1 MSLILKSLLVF
12 DLNSDFNSKK
22 VNILIGND
30 GNIKK
35 ISSHSIKTS
44 ATKTIDCNG
53 MMVSPGWFD
62 FRSNFCDPGYE
73 HKEDLISGSYTAA
86 CSGFTDILLMPNTN
100 PVLQSKNDIS
110 YVKNKTLNE
119 LTSVHPCAAL
129 TKNTDGIELNEIL
142 DLDKAGAIA
151 FTDGEKEIQNS
162 DILYKSLLYMN
173 QFDGLL
179 INKPRDYNL
188 SKLGMVNEGISSTLT
203 GIQGIPNIAEEIMI
217 KRDLSILKYSGGK
230 IHFSGIS
237 TKSSVDIIRKAK
249 AEGLNVSCDVS
260 IYNVLLDDS
269 SILNFETNYKLDPP
283 LRTKK
288 DIDALIDGLID
299 GTIDV
304 ISSYHQPQNI
314 ENKDVELILKYNYP
328 VWSNDRTP
336 IGCVNKNL
344 GDFPEKDKKA
354 LYDKYEGAVVICD
367 SSGVIAIPKDIDT
380 NVIIDNI
387 NKMLDKEDVWFY
399 CLDELN
405 HNTFEIICQ
414 KKYYPLSGIKIT
426 KI

>member
-314 ENKDVELILKYNYP
+314 ENKDVEFYSARYGMISLQTFFSNILIL
-328 VWSNDRTP
+328 SNKID
-336 IGCVNKNL
+336 L
-344 GDFPEKDKKA
+344 E
-354 LYDKYEGAVVICD
+354 LL
-367 SSGVIAIPKDIDT
+367 IPKFTT
-380 NVIIDNI
+380 NPRKI
-387 NKMLDKEDVWFY
+387 
-399 CLDELN
+399 LN
-405 HNTFEIICQ
+405 LPERV
-414 KKYYPLSGIKIT
+414 IKIGSPALLT
-426 KI
+426 IFDKNSSWDYNIENNLSKSYNSPWLDWSLRGMVFGVVNSKKSIFNH

>member
-35 ISSHSIKTS
+35 ISSHSIKNS
-44 ATKTIDCNG
+44 ASKSIDCAG

-86 CSGFTDILLMPNTN
+86 CSGFTDVLLMPNTN

-162 DILYKSLLYMN
+162 DILYKSLLYMD

-179 INKPRDYNL
+179 INKPKDYNL
-188 SKLGMVNEGISSTLT
+188 SRLGMVNEGISSTLT
-203 GIQGIPNIAEEIMI
+203 GIKGIPNIAEEIMI

-249 AEGLNVSCDVS
+249 GEGLNVSCDVS

-314 ENKDVELILKYNYP
+314 ENKNVEFYAARYGMISLQTFFSNILIL
-328 VWSNDRTP
+328 SNKID
-336 IGCVNKNL
+336 L
-344 GDFPEKDKKA
+344 E
-354 LYDKYEGAVVICD
+354 LL
-367 SSGVIAIPKDIDT
+367 IPKFTT
-380 NVIIDNI
+380 NPRKI
-387 NKMLDKEDVWFY
+387 
-399 CLDELN
+399 LN
-405 HNTFEIICQ
+405 LPERV
-414 KKYYPLSGIKIT
+414 IKIDSPASLT
-426 KI
+426 IFDKNSSWDYNIENNLSKSSNSPWLDWSLRGMVFGVVNSKKSIFNH

>member
-314 ENKDVELILKYNYP
+314 ENKDVEFYAARYGMISLQTFFSNILIL
-328 VWSNDRTP
+328 SNKID
-336 IGCVNKNL
+336 L
-344 GDFPEKDKKA
+344 E
-354 LYDKYEGAVVICD
+354 LL
-367 SSGVIAIPKDIDT
+367 IPKFTT
-380 NVIIDNI
+380 NPRKI
-387 NKMLDKEDVWFY
+387 
-399 CLDELN
+399 LN
-405 HNTFEIICQ
+405 LPERV
-414 KKYYPLSGIKIT
+414 IKIGSPALLT
-426 KI
+426 IFDKNSSWDYNIENNLSKSYNSPWLDWSLRGMVFGVVNSKKSIFNH

>member
-269 SILNFETNYKLDPP
+269 SILNFNTNYKLDPP
-283 LRTKK
+283 LRTKE
-288 DIDALIDGLID
+288 DIDALIKGLID

-314 ENKDVELILKYNYP
+314 ENKDVEFYAARYGMISLQTFFSNILIL
-328 VWSNDRTP
+328 SNKID
-336 IGCVNKNL
+336 L
-344 GDFPEKDKKA
+344 E
-354 LYDKYEGAVVICD
+354 LL
-367 SSGVIAIPKDIDT
+367 IPKFTT
-380 NVIIDNI
+380 NPRKI
-387 NKMLDKEDVWFY
+387 
-399 CLDELN
+399 LN
-405 HNTFEIICQ
+405 LPERV
-414 KKYYPLSGIKIT
+414 IKIGSPALLT
-426 KI
+426 IFDKNSSWDYNIENNLSKSYNSPWLDWSLRGMVFGVVNSKKSIFNH